1 MHPLTGGNPFV
12 AARGKLVESPP
23 VDHLVR
29 KEYLLVSWASR
40 FFCHDCVA
48 LSQLHLFPLV
58 LVLVLAPERRG

>member
-1 MHPLTGGNPFV
+1 M
-12 AARGKLVESPP
+12 ESPP